1 MTEHVFALPECWRS
15 WTLGLRQGHASSI
28 DFPWTF
34 SGRVKERAVAVNKTV
49 LLVDDSR
56 VARMM
61 TRKMIETDR
70 PGWQVVEAATGEE
83 ALEVYS
89 RVLPDFVIMDV
100 NMPGMGGLE
109 ATKRLKAVYPQ
120 AVVTLLTANI
130 QDPVREQAEEMGVG
144 FMSKPVRGDVLMA
157 FLSVDEE

>member
-1 MTEHVFALPECWRS
+1 MVE
-15 WTLGLRQGHASSI
+15 
-28 DFPWTF
+28 
-34 SGRVKERAVAVNKTV
+34 KKTV

-70 PGWQVVEAATGEE
+70 PGWQVVEAGTGEE

>member
-1 MTEHVFALPECWRS
+1 MA
-15 WTLGLRQGHASSI
+15 
-28 DFPWTF
+28 
-34 SGRVKERAVAVNKTV
+34 VKKTV

-70 PGWQVVEAATGEE
+70 PGWQVVEAGTGEE

>member
-1 MTEHVFALPECWRS
+1 MT
-15 WTLGLRQGHASSI
+15 
-28 DFPWTF
+28 
-34 SGRVKERAVAVNKTV
+34 VKKTV

-70 PGWQVVEAATGEE
+70 PGWEIVEAATGEE

-89 RVLPDFVIMDV
+89 RVLPDFVILDV

-109 ATKRLKAVYPQ
+109 AAKRLKEVYPQ
-120 AVVTLLTANI
+120 AVITLLTANI
-130 QDPVREQAEEMGVG
+130 QDPVRDLADSLGVG
-144 FMSKPVRGDVLMA
+144 FLSKPVRGDVLMA
-157 FLSVDEE
+157 FLSVDGE

>member
-1 MTEHVFALPECWRS
+1 MA
-15 WTLGLRQGHASSI
+15 
-28 DFPWTF
+28 
-34 SGRVKERAVAVNKTV
+34 VKKTV

-70 PGWQVVEAATGEE
+70 PGWQVAEAATGEE
-83 ALEVYS
+83 ALDVYS
-89 RVLPDFVIMDV
+89 RLLPDFVIMDV

-120 AVVTLLTANI
+120 AIVTLLTANI
-130 QDPVREQAEEMGVG
+130 QDPVRDQAESMGVG

>member
-1 MTEHVFALPECWRS
+1 MTA
-15 WTLGLRQGHASSI
+15 
-28 DFPWTF
+28 
-34 SGRVKERAVAVNKTV
+34 KKTV

-70 PGWQVVEAATGEE
+70 PGWQIVEAATGEE

-89 RVLPDFVIMDV
+89 RVLPDFVVLDV
-100 NMPGMGGLE
+100 NMPGMGGIE
-109 ATKRLKAVYPQ
+109 AAKRLKAVYPQ

-130 QDPVREQAEEMGVG
+130 QDPVRDQADSLGVG
-144 FMSKPVRGDVLMA
+144 FMSKPVRADVLMA
-157 FLSVDEE
+157 FLSVDDE

>member
-1 MTEHVFALPECWRS
+1 MTA
-15 WTLGLRQGHASSI
+15 
-28 DFPWTF
+28 
-34 SGRVKERAVAVNKTV
+34 KKTV

-89 RVLPDFVIMDV
+89 RVLPDFVVLDV
-100 NMPGMGGLE
+100 NMPGMGGIE
-109 ATKRLKAVYPQ
+109 AARRLKAVYPQ

-130 QDPVREQAEEMGVG
+130 QDPVRDQADSLGVG
-144 FMSKPVRGDVLMA
+144 FMSKPVRADVLMA
-157 FLSVDEE
+157 FLSADDA